1 MICWNFHWLFWVEWD
16 IAWWDFIGKSLDFM
30 EKSWDFH
37 GISWDIMGDSGIS
50 SCSILNGSD
59 LGEKIMWSPV
69 SPSTLGNPRSN
80 CRGILQP
87 WSIAKGY
94 LIDFPWFSYVSW
106 CFLMFLDVSWC
117 FLMFLDVSW
126 WPIYIMRNDFWH
138 FSKMV
143 ILRTKL
149 WNYPGKL
156 T

>member
-1 MICWNFHWLFWVEWD
+1 MKSPVQQTTSGVSSTCDHCSDSIYIYNDIWDGRNKWSAGIFIDLFWVEWD
-16 IAWWDFIGKSLDFM
+16 IAWWDFRGKSLDFIYFM

-106 CFLMFLDVSWC
+106 CFLMFLDGP
-117 FLMFLDVSW
+117 F
-126 WPIYIMRNDFWH
+126 I
-138 FSKMV
+138 
-143 ILRTKL
+143 
-149 WNYPGKL
+149 
-156 T
+156 

>member
-1 MICWNFHWLFWVEWD
+1 MKSPVQQTTSGVSSTCDHCSDDIWDGRNKWSAGIFIDLFWVEWD
-16 IAWWDFIGKSLDFM
+16 IAWWDFIGKSWDVIYFM

-50 SCSILNGSD
+50 SCGNPKWFW
-59 LGEKIMWSPV
+59 LGGKKMWSPV

-106 CFLMFLDVSWC
+106 CFLMFLDGP
-117 FLMFLDVSW
+117 F
-126 WPIYIMRNDFWH
+126 I
-138 FSKMV
+138 
-143 ILRTKL
+143 
-149 WNYPGKL
+149 
-156 T
+156 